1 MRPNPQNPQNLKE
14 ELQGHSDGEEPENE
28 NDSSSSSED
37 EDLDGEN
44 VEDIEDDDGVDEEV
58 AAHEA
63 RMEQL
68 RAENRRLVAI
78 SEEADRQLVNEMQ
91 QRDEVLQRIRDL
103 ERNISDLRR
112 RRDDRKLD

>member
-1 MRPNPQNPQNLKE
+1 MRPEPHNLKKN
-14 ELQGHSDGEEPENE
+14 LQGDSGGEEPEIE

-37 EDLDGEN
+37 EDHDGEDA
-44 VEDIEDDDGVDEEV
+44 EESDDDDGEAEEIE
-58 AAHEA
+58 AHEA
-63 RMEQL
+63 RMEEL
-68 RAENRRLVAI
+68 REENRRLVAI

-112 RRDDRKLD
+112 RRDDRNLN

>member
-1 MRPNPQNPQNLKE
+1 MRPEPHNLKKN
-14 ELQGHSDGEEPENE
+14 LQGDSGGEEPEIE
-28 NDSSSSSED
+28 SDSSSSSEE
-37 EDLDGEN
+37 EDHDGE
-44 VEDIEDDDGVDEEV
+44 EAEESDDDDDGEAEEI

-63 RMEQL
+63 RMEEL
-68 RAENRRLVAI
+68 REENRRLVAI

-112 RRDDRKLD
+112 RRDDRNLN